1 MKKYLLIAVAALA
14 IASCSEKKYHVEG
27 SIAQAKDSLLVF
39 ENVGIEEI
47 TVVDSIRLGCASVDR
62 LSTCPSTLLRRLPSR
77 PIIHRWPRNTR

>member
-47 TVVDSIRLGCASVDR
+47 TVCASVDR